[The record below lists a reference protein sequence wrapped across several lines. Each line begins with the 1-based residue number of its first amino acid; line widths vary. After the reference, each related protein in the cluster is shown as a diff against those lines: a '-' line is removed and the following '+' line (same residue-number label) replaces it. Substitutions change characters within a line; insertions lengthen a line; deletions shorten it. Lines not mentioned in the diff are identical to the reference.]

1 MRATSLITSH
11 SYDRNLVM
19 SYLVN
24 LKLKQLAKLT
34 EEILGDDE
42 RFSNLIEKEFFTA
55 VNQFAKVNA
64 LGPVKEFYLG
74 SSGLYVLR
82 FRNATMHQGVEED
95 SGHLQYT
102 CEDPDLN

>member
-1 MRATSLITSH
+1 MRVTSSITSH

-19 SYLVN
+19 SYLLN
-24 LKLKQLAKLT
+24 LQLKQLAKLT
-34 EEILGDDE
+34 EETLGNDE
-42 RFSNLIEKEFFTA
+42 RFSNFIEKEFVA
-55 VNQFAKVNA
+55 GVNQFAKVNA

-74 SSGLYVLR
+74 SSGLYVLK
-82 FRNATMHQGVEED
+82 FRNASMYQGVEED